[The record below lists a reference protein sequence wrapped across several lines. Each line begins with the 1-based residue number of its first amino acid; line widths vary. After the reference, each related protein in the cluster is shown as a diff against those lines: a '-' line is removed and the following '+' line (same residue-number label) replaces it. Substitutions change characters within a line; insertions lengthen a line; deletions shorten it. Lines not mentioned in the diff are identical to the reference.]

1 MNKYV
6 VGIDLGG
13 TSAKLAFV
21 TPEGVIEHQWS
32 LPTNTSDEGRY
43 IVSEIIESI
52 QKEIKH
58 QEITQDQLIGIG
70 MGSPGAI
77 NIDEGSV
84 IGAYNLGW
92 SQRQYVKDQ
101 FQKAF
106 DLPFAIDNDA
116 NVAALGEQWQGAGDN
131 QDNVVMITLGTGVGG
146 GIVNEGKLVH
156 GEGAAGEIGHLTV
169 DRYYNFSCTCG
180 KKGCVE
186 TLASATGIVNI
197 AKELASLFEGESSLK
212 DQLNDETATV
222 DAKVIV
228 DAAKESDPLGV
239 EVMKEVGYFLG
250 LTCSHVA
257 TLVNPSEIVLGGGVS
272 HAGQYLLDLIQPY
285 FEEMTFPQV
294 IETTKISLAELGNDA
309 GVLGASK
316 IILQQINL

>member
-6 VGIDLGG
+6 IGIDLGG

-21 TPEGVIEHQWS
+21 TPKGVIKHQWT

-52 QKEIKH
+52 QKKLDH
-58 QEITQDQLIGIG
+58 QKISQDELLGIG

-77 NIDEGSV
+77 NIEEGSV

-92 SQRQYVKDQ
+92 SKRQYVKDQ
-101 FQKAF
+101 FQEAF
-106 DLPFAIDNDA
+106 ELPFAIDNDA

-197 AKELASLFEGESSLK
+197 AKELASLFEGNSTLK
-212 DQLNDETATV
+212 DQLQDETVMV
-222 DAKVIV
+222 DAKMIV
-228 DAAKESDPLGV
+228 DAAKDSDPLGM

-257 TLVNPSEIVLGGGVS
+257 TLANPSEIVLGGGVS

-285 FEEMTFPQV
+285 FEEMTFPPI

-316 IILQQINL
+316 IILQQIDL